1 MVLLKRERVKLRS
14 FGEKLKRIRTKCGLT
29 QGKFADEMNI
39 SLDTVKNWE
48 QGYNYPSIDMLVSI
62 SEYFKCDLDYLIG
75 QQSMPNKE
83 FSHIA
88 DMIGI
93 SERAAALLV
102 NAKEQSNPITE
113 VLSELIENYSL
124 LENIY
129 SCSTANYGSVGTFID
144 VSDPFQPKGKR
155 SMFVTPQKVRQAD
168 SMDLFNNLQEFVD
181 NLRKKYGFP
190 TSKER

>member
-1 MVLLKRERVKLRS
+1 MILLKRERVKLRS

-29 QGKFADEMNI
+29 QDKFADEMNI

-144 VSDPFQPKGKR
+144 VS
-155 SMFVTPQKVRQAD
+155 VTPQKVLQAD

-181 NLRKKYGFP
+181 NLRKKYGLP

>member
-1 MVLLKRERVKLRS
+1 
-14 FGEKLKRIRTKCGLT
+14 
-29 QGKFADEMNI
+29 MNI

-102 NAKEQSNPITE
+102 NAKEQSDPITE

-181 NLRKKYGFP
+181 NLRKKYGLP

>member
-1 MVLLKRERVKLRS
+1 MS
-14 FGEKLKRIRTKCGLT
+14 LT
-29 QGKFADEMNI
+29 RYM
-39 SLDTVKNWE
+39 
-48 QGYNYPSIDMLVSI
+48 PSS
-62 SEYFKCDLDYLIG
+62 
-75 QQSMPNKE
+75 
-83 FSHIA
+83 
-88 DMIGI
+88 
-93 SERAAALLV
+93 
-102 NAKEQSNPITE
+102 
-113 VLSELIENYSL
+113 YSL

-181 NLRKKYGFP
+181 NLRKKYGLP

>member
-1 MVLLKRERVKLRS
+1 MKRERVKLRS

-29 QGKFADEMNI
+29 QDKFADEMNI

-62 SEYFKCDLDYLIG
+62 SEYFKCDLDYLIV

-181 NLRKKYGFP
+181 NLRKKYGLP

>member
-1 MVLLKRERVKLRS
+1 M
-14 FGEKLKRIRTKCGLT
+14 T
-29 QGKFADEMNI
+29 QDKFADEMNI

-83 FSHIA
+83 FTHIA

-102 NAKEQSNPITE
+102 NAKEQDNPITE

-129 SCSTANYGSVGTFID
+129 SCSTANYGRSAHSLMYLIHF
-144 VSDPFQPKGKR
+144 SQKGSAQCLSLLKNA
-155 SMFVTPQKVRQAD
+155 P
-168 SMDLFNNLQEFVD
+168 
-181 NLRKKYGFP
+181 G
-190 TSKER
+190 

>member
-1 MVLLKRERVKLRS
+1 MKRERVKLRS

-29 QGKFADEMNI
+29 QDKFADEMNI

-75 QQSMPNKE
+75 QQSMRHKE

-102 NAKEQSNPITE
+102 NAKEQSDPITE

-181 NLRKKYGFP
+181 NLRKKYGLP

>member
-1 MVLLKRERVKLRS
+1 MRRERVKLRS

-29 QGKFADEMNI
+29 QDKFADEMNI

-83 FSHIA
+83 FTHIA

-102 NAKEQSNPITE
+102 NAKEQGNPITE

-155 SMFVTPQKVRQAD
+155 SMFVTPQKSAP
-168 SMDLFNNLQEFVD
+168 
-181 NLRKKYGFP
+181 G
-190 TSKER
+190 